1 MKKLLPLGLL
11 LLTGS
16 VFAQAATKESKN
28 NNPFAQEA
36 DKPGKV
42 DLVEKYMV
50 KIDSSDLRKHLEVLA
65 SDQYEGRETGK
76 RGQQLAAQYIQQSF
90 KEDGCSYVPGMM
102 EFQQYFEV
110 IETTPGGTVTFG
122 QKALAFKTDFVYMS
136 AKRKV
141 DLSQLPVYTL
151 ATTPAEPSAD
161 FALIHPL
168 KGMDIRAELD
178 EIRKNQSKNTKAIIL
193 VTTNYKDLYEYLE
206 HNVIT
211 KTMRLKD
218 AAAKEEVP
226 VILVRAE
233 ALAGT
238 MSKRYAYLLGKG
250 KEKKAKKGK
259 QLALLTVSLNT
270 EEQVLKTSNVLA
282 YIPGSDP
289 ILAKEVV
296 VLTAHYDHIGIDE
309 KGVVYNGAD
318 DDGTGT
324 VALLEIAE
332 AFMAAKR
339 DGNAPR
345 RSIVIMTVSG
355 EEKGLL
361 GSSYYVNH
369 PIVPLEKTIADLNID
384 MIGRNDIAHEKESDY
399 VYIIG
404 SNMLST
410 DLHNTNEKANERYT
424 QLNLDYKFNSKDDPN
439 QFYYRSDHY
448 NFAKNNIPSIFYFSG
463 IHEDYHQPTDDIEKI
478 NFTKVE
484 KVARLVFSTAWLLAN
499 GNQRPAL
506 DY

>member
-1 MKKLLPLGLL
+1 MKKLLPLSVL
-11 LLTGS
+11 LLTGC
-16 VFAQAATKESKN
+16 VCAQNPEKPDLTKKYAT
-28 NNPFAQEA
+28 
-36 DKPGKV
+36 
-42 DLVEKYMV
+42 Y
-50 KIDSSDLRKHLEVLA
+50 IDSSDLRKHLTVLA
-65 SDQYEGRETGK
+65 SDEYEGRETGK
-76 RGQQLAAQYIQQSF
+76 KGQEMAAAYIQQSF
-90 KEDGCSYVPGMM
+90 KEDGCSYVPGMS

-110 IETTPGGTVTFG
+110 IETTPGGTVMFG
-122 QKALAFKTDFVYMS
+122 KKELVFKTDFVYMS

-151 ATTPAEPSAD
+151 ASVPTEPTAD
-161 FALIHPL
+161 FVLIHPL

-178 EIRKNQSKNTKAIIL
+178 EIRKNQSKKTKAIVL
-193 VTTNYKDLYEYLE
+193 VTTNYKDLYEYME
-206 HNVIT
+206 HNVTT
-211 KTMRLKD
+211 KTMRLKE
-218 AAAKEEVP
+218 ASAKEEIP

-233 ALAGT
+233 SLEGT
-238 MSKRYAYLLGKG
+238 ISKKYAYLIGKRKQKKTKRG
-250 KEKKAKKGK
+250 KT
-259 QLALLTVSLNT
+259 LALLTAKLNT
-270 EEQVLKTSNVLA
+270 EEVVLKSSNVLA

-296 VLTAHYDHIGIDE
+296 VLTAHYDHIGID

-345 RSIVIMTVSG
+345 RSILIMTVSG

-384 MIGRNDIAHEKESDY
+384 MIGRNDIAHEKESNY

-410 DLHNTNEKANERYT
+410 DLHNVNEKANERYT
-424 QLNLDYKFNSKDDPN
+424 QLKLDYKFNSKEDPN

-463 IHEDYHQPTDDIEKI
+463 VHEDYHQPTDDIEKI

>member
-1 MKKLLPLGLL
+1 MKKFLPFCLVLI
-11 LLTGS
+11 TGS
-16 VFAQAATKESKN
+16 ACAQAATKESKN
-28 NNPFAQEA
+28 NPFAEA
-36 DKPGKV
+36 GKP
-42 DLVEKYMV
+42 DLVQKYMTC
-50 KIDSSDLRKHLEVLA
+50 IDSSDLRKHLTVLA
-65 SDQYEGRETGK
+65 GDAYEGRETGK
-76 RGQQLAAQYIQQSF
+76 KGQQLAAAYIQQSF
-90 KEDGCSYVPGMM
+90 KEDGCSYVPGMK
-102 EFQQYFEV
+102 EFQQTFEV

-122 QKALAFKTDFVYMS
+122 KKELVFKTDFVYMS

-151 ATTPAEPSAD
+151 ASVPTDPTAD
-161 FALIHPL
+161 FVLIHPL

-178 EIRKNQSKNTKAIIL
+178 VIRKNQSKKTKAIVL
-193 VTTNYKDLYEYLE
+193 VTSNYKDLYEYME
-206 HNVIT
+206 HNVTT

-233 ALAGT
+233 SLSGT
-238 MSKRYAYLLGKG
+238 ISKKYGYLLGKG
-250 KEKKAKKGK
+250 KEKKAKKGRP
-259 QLALLTVSLNT
+259 LAWLTAKLNT
-270 EEQVLKTSNVLA
+270 QEEVLKSSNVLA

-296 VLTAHYDHIGIDE
+296 VLTAHYDHIGID

-345 RSIVIMTVSG
+345 RSILIMTVSG

-384 MIGRNDIAHEKESDY
+384 MIGRNDIAHEKESNY
-399 VYIIG
+399 IYIIG

-410 DLHNTNEKANERYT
+410 DLHNVNEKANERYT
-424 QLNLDYKFNSKDDPN
+424 QLKLDYKFNSKEDPN

-463 IHEDYHQPTDDIEKI
+463 VHEDYHQPTDDIEKI
-478 NFTKVE
+478 NFAKVE

>member
-11 LLTGS
+11 LLTGC
-16 VFAQAATKESKN
+16 VCAQNPEKPDPAKKYAA
-28 NNPFAQEA
+28 
-36 DKPGKV
+36 
-42 DLVEKYMV
+42 Y
-50 KIDSSDLRKHLEVLA
+50 IDSTDLRKHLTVLA
-65 SDQYEGRETGK
+65 SDEYEGRETGK
-76 RGQQLAAQYIQQSF
+76 KGQEMAAAYIQQSF
-90 KEDGCSYVPGMM
+90 KEDGCSFVPGMS

-122 QKALAFKTDFVYMS
+122 KKELAFKTDFVYMS

-151 ATTPAEPSAD
+151 ASVPADPTTD
-161 FALIHPL
+161 FVLIHPL

-178 EIRKNQSKNTKAIIL
+178 EIRKNQSKKAKAIVL
-193 VTTNYKDLYEYLE
+193 VTTNYKDLYDYME
-206 HNVIT
+206 HNVTT

-233 ALAGT
+233 SLTGT
-238 MSKRYAYLLGKG
+238 ISKKYGYLIGKRKQKKTKRG
-250 KEKKAKKGK
+250 KV
-259 QLALLTVSLNT
+259 LALLTAKLNT
-270 EEQVLKTSNVLA
+270 DEAILKSSNVLA

-296 VLTAHYDHIGIDE
+296 ILTAHYDHIGID

-345 RSIVIMTVSG
+345 RSILIMTVSG

-369 PIVPLEKTIADLNID
+369 PLVPLEKTIADLNID
-384 MIGRNDIAHEKESDY
+384 MIGRNDIAHEKESNY
-399 VYIIG
+399 IYIIG

-424 QLNLDYKFNSKDDPN
+424 QLKLDYKFNSKEDPN

-463 IHEDYHQPTDDIEKI
+463 VHEDYHQPTDDIEKI
-478 NFTKVE
+478 NFAKVE

>member
-1 MKKLLPLGLL
+1 MKKLLPLSVL
-11 LLTGS
+11 LLTGC
-16 VFAQAATKESKN
+16 VCAQNTEKPDLAKKYAT
-28 NNPFAQEA
+28 
-36 DKPGKV
+36 
-42 DLVEKYMV
+42 Y
-50 KIDSSDLRKHLEVLA
+50 IDSSDLRKHLTVLA
-65 SDQYEGRETGK
+65 SDEYEGRETGK
-76 RGQQLAAQYIQQSF
+76 KGQELAAAYIQQSF
-90 KEDGCSYVPGMM
+90 KEDGCSYVPGMS
-102 EFQQYFEV
+102 EFQQTFEV
-110 IETTPGGTVTFG
+110 IETTPGGTVLFG
-122 QKALAFKTDFVYMS
+122 KKELVFKTDFVYMS

-151 ATTPAEPSAD
+151 ASVPTEPTAD
-161 FALIHPL
+161 FVLIHPL

-178 EIRKNQSKNTKAIIL
+178 EIRKNQSKKTKAIVL
-193 VTTNYKDLYEYLE
+193 VTPNYKDLYDYME
-206 HNVIT
+206 HNVTT
-211 KTMRLKD
+211 KTMRLKE

-233 ALAGT
+233 SLAGT
-238 MSKRYAYLLGKG
+238 MSKKYAYLLGKG
-250 KEKKAKKGK
+250 EQKKVKKGK
-259 QLALLTVSLNT
+259 TLGLLTAKLNT
-270 EEQVLKTSNVLA
+270 EEAILKSSNVLA

-296 VLTAHYDHIGIDE
+296 VLTAHYDHIGID

-345 RSIVIMTVSG
+345 RSILIMTVSG

-399 VYIIG
+399 IYIIG

-410 DLHNTNEKANERYT
+410 DLHNVNEKANERYT
-424 QLNLDYKFNSKDDPN
+424 QLKLDYKFNSKEDPN

-463 IHEDYHQPTDDIEKI
+463 VHEDYHQPTDDIEKI
-478 NFTKVE
+478 NFAKVE

>member
-1 MKKLLPLGLL
+1 MKKLLPFYLVFV
-11 LLTGS
+11 TG
-16 VFAQAATKESKN
+16 FGYAQAATKESKN
-28 NNPFAQEA
+28 NPFAES
-36 DKPGKV
+36 GKS
-42 DLVEKYMV
+42 DLAQKYMTY
-50 KIDSSDLRKHLEVLA
+50 IDSSDLRKHLTVLA
-65 SDQYEGRETGK
+65 GDAYEGRETGK
-76 RGQQLAAQYIQQSF
+76 KGQQLAAAYIQQSF
-90 KEDGCSYVPGMM
+90 KEDGCSFVPGMS
-102 EFQQYFEV
+102 EFQQTFEV

-122 QKALAFKTDFVYMS
+122 KKELVFKTDFVYMS
-136 AKRKV
+136 ARRKV

-151 ATTPAEPSAD
+151 ASVPTDPTAD
-161 FALIHPL
+161 FVLIHPL

-178 EIRKNQSKNTKAIIL
+178 VIRKNQSKKTKAIVL
-193 VTTNYKDLYEYLE
+193 VTSNYKDLYEYME
-206 HNVIT
+206 HNVTT

-218 AAAKEEVP
+218 AATKEEVP

-233 ALAGT
+233 SLAGA
-238 MSKRYAYLLGKG
+238 MSKKYGYLLGKG

-259 QLALLTVSLNT
+259 SLALLTASLNT
-270 EEQVLKTSNVLA
+270 QEEVLKSSNVLA

-339 DGNAPR
+339 EGNAPR
-345 RSIVIMTVSG
+345 RSILIMTVSG

-399 VYIIG
+399 IYIIG

-410 DLHNTNEKANERYT
+410 DLHNANEKANERYT
-424 QLNLDYKFNSKDDPN
+424 QLKLDYKFNSKEDPN

-463 IHEDYHQPTDDIEKI
+463 VHEDYHQPTDDIEKI

>member
-1 MKKLLPLGLL
+1 MKKLLPLSVL
-11 LLTGS
+11 LLTGC
-16 VFAQAATKESKN
+16 VCAQ
-28 NNPFAQEA
+28 NPE
-36 DKPGKV
+36 KP
-42 DLVEKYMV
+42 DLAKKYGTY
-50 KIDSSDLRKHLEVLA
+50 IDSSDLRKHLTVLA
-65 SDQYEGRETGK
+65 SDAYEGRETGK
-76 RGQQLAAQYIQQSF
+76 KGQEMAATYIQQSF
-90 KEDGCSYVPGMM
+90 KEDGCSYVPGMS

-110 IETTPGGTVTFG
+110 IETTPGGTVMFG
-122 QKALAFKTDFVYMS
+122 KKELVFKTDFVYMS

-151 ATTPAEPSAD
+151 ASVPTEPTAD
-161 FALIHPL
+161 FVLIHPL

-178 EIRKNQSKNTKAIIL
+178 EIRKNQSKKTKAIVL
-193 VTTNYKDLYEYLE
+193 VTTNYKDLYDYME
-206 HNVIT
+206 HNVTT
-211 KTMRLKD
+211 KTMRLKE
-218 AAAKEEVP
+218 ASAKEEIP

-233 ALAGT
+233 SLEGT
-238 MSKRYAYLLGKG
+238 ISKKYAYLIGKRKQKKTKRG
-250 KEKKAKKGK
+250 KT
-259 QLALLTVSLNT
+259 LTLLTAKLNT
-270 EEQVLKTSNVLA
+270 EEVVLKSSNVLA

-296 VLTAHYDHIGIDE
+296 VLTAHYDHIGID

-345 RSIVIMTVSG
+345 RSILIMTVSG

-399 VYIIG
+399 IYIIG

-410 DLHNTNEKANERYT
+410 DLHNANEKANERYT
-424 QLNLDYKFNSKDDPN
+424 QLKLDYKFNSKEDPN

-463 IHEDYHQPTDDIEKI
+463 VHEDYHQPTDDIEKI